1 MKLELENDFEV
12 GQIVF
17 FIASKTE
24 SVIPALV
31 AEKIVRTKIDGE
43 QVGYVLHIKTSK
55 GLEKVEVSP
64 IKTKLYSSL
73 VDVREHMMEVASFA
87 IDKLIQVASEAAS
100 EISGTVKRPAS
111 SSKSLPGNSTDEE
124 IAEVMLDDGRV
135 AKIRMS

>member
-1 MKLELENDFEV
+1 MKLEPEKDFEV

-17 FIASKTE
+17 FIASRTE

-43 QVGYVLHIKTSK
+43 QIGYVLHIKTAK
-55 GLEKVEVSP
+55 GIEKAEVSP
-64 IKTKLYSSL
+64 VKTKLYSSL

-87 IDKLIQVASEAAS
+87 IDKLINIASESAS
-100 EISGTVKRPAS
+100 EISGTIKQ
-111 SSKSLPGNSTDEE
+111 SKPSGNSLPDEDV
-124 IAEVMLDDGRV
+124 AEVMLDDGRV

>member
-1 MKLELENDFEV
+1 MKLEPEQDFEV

-17 FIASKTE
+17 FIASRTE

-43 QVGYVLHIKTSK
+43 QVGYVLHIKTAK
-55 GLEKVEVSP
+55 GLEKAEVNP
-64 IKTKLYSSL
+64 TKTKLYSSL

-87 IDKLIQVASEAAS
+87 IDKLINVASEAAS
-100 EISGTVKRPAS
+100 EISGTIKQQEKSEDES
-111 SSKSLPGNSTDEE
+111 SSDDV
-124 IAEVMLDDGRV
+124 AEVMLDDGRV